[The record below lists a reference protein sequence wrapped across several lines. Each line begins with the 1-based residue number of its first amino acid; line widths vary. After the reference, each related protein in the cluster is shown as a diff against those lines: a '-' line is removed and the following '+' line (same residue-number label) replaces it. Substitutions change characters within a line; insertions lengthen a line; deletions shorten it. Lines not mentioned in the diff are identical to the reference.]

1 MKWIL
6 LPLFFVFNISAYSQS
21 RSTEVEYQ
29 KLTRP
34 ALVNDIPFPANT
46 IEDALKDYFAKKGYK
61 ASSTKG
67 FTVYKGVALNELG
80 TGYFDIYFMVDK
92 KSRKVKELST
102 VTMMIS
108 KGFDEFVSNNSDA
121 SVFGK
126 AQTFLNSLRNTIAV
140 YDLEVQISS
149 QENEIK
155 KAAKKSDDLVDEGK
169 ELEKKKRMLEDDIAD
184 NIKEQEKQVKELEN
198 QKQILEVLKNKRKS

>member
-1 MKWIL
+1 
-6 LPLFFVFNISAYSQS
+6 
-21 RSTEVEYQ
+21 
-29 KLTRP
+29 
-34 ALVNDIPFPANT
+34 
-46 IEDALKDYFAKKGYK
+46 
-61 ASSTKG
+61 
-67 FTVYKGVALNELG
+67 
-80 TGYFDIYFMVDK
+80 
-92 KSRKVKELST
+92 
-102 VTMMIS
+102 
-108 KGFDEFVSNNSDA
+108 
-121 SVFGK
+121 GK

-169 ELEKKKRMLEDDIAD
+169 DLEKKKRKLEDDIAD